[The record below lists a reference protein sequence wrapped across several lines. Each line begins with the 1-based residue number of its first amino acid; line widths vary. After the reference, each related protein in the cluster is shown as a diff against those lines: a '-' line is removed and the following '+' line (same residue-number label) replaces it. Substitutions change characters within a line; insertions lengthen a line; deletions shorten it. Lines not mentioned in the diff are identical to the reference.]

1 MNYRIIICIIGKVLM
16 FESLFMAPALL
27 TAFIYRE
34 KSGFAILISMIIC
47 ALAGCILSKKK
58 YTRKAMYA
66 REGFVAV
73 ALCWIVLSAF
83 GALPFVISKEIP
95 SFVDALFE

>member
-1 MNYRIIICIIGKVLM
+1 MNYRMIIYIMGKVLL
-16 FESLFMAPALL
+16 FESLFMAPSLIPALV
-27 TAFIYRE
+27 YRE
-34 KSGFAILISMIIC
+34 KEGYAVLISMVIC
-47 ALAGCILSKKK
+47 AAVGVLLSRKK

-83 GALPFVISKEIP
+83 GALPFVISG
-95 SFVDALFE
+95 